1 MHENAEKQC
10 NKINCKNLLSLKRH
24 TFDTHQTM
32 RKVTIKNTMILRKII
47 VKMLKINTFKGQQSL
62 IILYLL
68 FLAVNGSWSGWSD
81 WSLCSV
87 TCGSGVI
94 TRTRDCTHPSPL
106 FGGQNCSGE
115 DTETQP
121 CNRTT
126 CPCESVGAGL
136 MLTLNYF
143 KFHIQT

>member
-1 MHENAEKQC
+1 
-10 NKINCKNLLSLKRH
+10 
-24 TFDTHQTM
+24 
-32 RKVTIKNTMILRKII
+32 MILRKII
-47 VKMLKINTFKGQQSL
+47 VNMLKINTFNGQQSL

-143 KFHIQT
+143 KFHIQTKLHVYIKIFAKYSIYTQNLDWTKLSFIYAIQ